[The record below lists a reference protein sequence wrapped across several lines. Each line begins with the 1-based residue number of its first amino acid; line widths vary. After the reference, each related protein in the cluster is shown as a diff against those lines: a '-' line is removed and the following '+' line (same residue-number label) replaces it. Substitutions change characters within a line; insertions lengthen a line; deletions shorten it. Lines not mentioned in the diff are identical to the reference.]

1 MIKEKNCL
9 LIVQGSLKQAGSEEL
24 TVEGRENY
32 LVCVK
37 GACSIPVSVE

>member
-24 TVEGRENY
+24 VERRENY

>member
-1 MIKEKNCL
+1 M
-9 LIVQGSLKQAGSEEL
+9 QGSLKEAGSEEAD
-24 TVEGRENY
+24 EERGGY

>member
-9 LIVQGSLKQAGSEEL
+9 LIVQGSLKQTGSEEL
-24 TVEGRENY
+24 VERRENY
-32 LVCVK
+32 LVCIK